1 MNYFED
7 LACAWAEYRNEYG
20 VRDTTTAYKAFVAG
34 WEAERAGQGL
44 DVEALISARM
54 EQVAR
59 AENAEA
65 AIERVREL
73 HHSKLDRHPQG
84 DVQRCIACLDLWPCP
99 TIRAIEG
106 GSDE

>member
-1 MNYFED
+1 MTDRRPHWDDDLLTAVHAAVANDHFYFTTDQVYDVIAAVED
-7 LACAWAEYRNEYG
+7 WLGPVEEMVNDG
-20 VRDTTTAYKAFVAG
+20 
-34 WEAERAGQGL
+34 ERVQ
-44 DVEALISARM
+44 
-54 EQVAR
+54 
-59 AENAEA
+59 
-65 AIERVREL
+65 RVREL